1 MNMDAAQYGAVALLG
16 LGAMGLPMALTL
28 RRAGFQVT
36 VFDVRSG
43 PVQAA
48 VAQGATAAASTADA
62 LRGARAAIVM
72 TQNIAQA
79 REALLST
86 KGGSAPLDGLAPG
99 GLVLLTSTVAPAD
112 ARALAGECAA
122 RGFLFVDAP
131 VSGGPEGAET
141 GGLTIMVGGAPDAR
155 AAAMPLLDALGAP
168 DRVFVVGDEPGSG
181 EAMKMI
187 NQLMAG
193 VNIVATCEAMALA
206 VKAGLDPRQA
216 FTIVSDAAGGSWMFR
231 NRAPRMLDGDFVP
244 PHSVLNIFVK
254 DLGIVNDTANS
265 LGLPLPVAGAAR
277 QAVLMGVAAGL
288 GGEDDAGLV
297 RFYEQLAGVSVSA
310 AAKQ

>member
-1 MNMDAAQYGAVALLG
+1 MSTDAAQYGAVAILG
-16 LGAMGLPMALTL
+16 LGAMGLPMAVTL
-28 RRAGFQVT
+28 RRAGFHVT
-36 VFDVRSG
+36 VFDVRPE

-48 VAQGATAAASTADA
+48 VAQGATAAASTAEA
-62 LRGARAAIVM
+62 LHGARTVIVM

-79 REALLST
+79 RAALLGT
-86 KGGSAPLDGLAPG
+86 ANDSAPLDGLAAG

-112 ARALAGECAA
+112 ARALAGDCVA
-122 RGFLFVDAP
+122 RGLLFVDAP
-131 VSGGPEGAET
+131 VSGGPAGAET
-141 GGLTIMVGGAPDAR
+141 GGLTIMVGGAPEAR
-155 AAAMPLLDALGAP
+155 VVAAPLLDALGAP
-168 DRVFVVGDEPGSG
+168 GRVFVVGDQPGAG

-193 VNIVATCEAMALA
+193 VNIVATCEALALA
-206 VKAGLDPRQA
+206 AKAGLDPRQA
-216 FTIVSDAAGGSWMFR
+216 FTVVSDAAGSSWMFR

-244 PHSVLNIFVK
+244 PHSVLDIFVK

-288 GGEDDAGLV
+288 GGEDDSGLV
-297 RFYEQLAGVSVSA
+297 RFYEQLAGVSVSD
-310 AAKQ
+310 AAKR